1 MVNLSP
7 KGPIDDALGLNQ
19 ASIIDE
25 KVIDRQRMPFHGE
38 PAGFVVVLS
47 VRCPVL
53 YRWSLFSGLSPQSK
67 THLPDGSAA
76 WSVA

>member
-1 MVNLSP
+1 MVRPTP

-19 ASIIDE
+19 ACIMDE
-25 KVIDRQRMPFHGE
+25 KVIDHQRMPFHGE
-38 PAGFVVVLS
+38 PAGFVIVLS
-47 VRCPVL
+47 VRCSEL

-67 THLPDGSAA
+67 THLPEGSAA